1 MRRHKV
7 LYILLLLVIVCSVLF
22 LVYGLNPNSY
32 QYALSRRIPKLIAI
46 AMTGSGVA
54 VSSVIFQTVTNNR
67 ILTPSVLGLDSLYN
81 LFQTLIVF
89 SLGSLNVALMGS
101 NLNFLIAGGLMIIF
115 SLLLFKMM
123 FRRENTNLFFL
134 LMIGMIFGTLFSSL
148 SSFMQMVMDPNEF
161 LIVQNKMFASFNNV
175 KSSLL
180 GISTIT
186 MGLTLFWVL
195 KDAKK
200 LDVIALGK
208 EQAINLGIDY
218 DRMVRKMLVAVAILV
233 SVSTALVG
241 PITFLGILVTN
252 LAYQMIKDYRHSI
265 VIPTSILLS
274 LLALIGGQFL
284 VERVFQFN
292 TTIGVII
299 NFVGGL
305 YFIYILLKEE
315 RLCLRLKI
323 FQKNMVLKQS

>member
-1 MRRHKV
+1 MRQHKKI
-7 LYILLLLVIVCSVLF
+7 YILVLLVVVFSALF

-46 AMTGSGVA
+46 AITGSGIA

-101 NLNFLIAGGLMIIF
+101 NLNFLISGGLMIIF

-134 LMIGMIFGTLFSSL
+134 LMIGMVFGTFFSSI

-161 LIVQNKMFASFNNV
+161 LIVQNKMFASFNNIE
-175 KSSLL
+175 SSLL
-180 GISTIT
+180 GISIIT
-186 MGLTLFWVL
+186 MGATLFWVL

-200 LDVIALGK
+200 LDVLSLGK
-208 EQAINLGIDY
+208 EQAINLGLDY
-218 DRMVRKMLVAVAILV
+218 DGLVKKMLVAVSILV

-241 PITFLGILVTN
+241 PITFLGILVIN
-252 LAYQMIKDYRHSI
+252 LAYQMLKDYRHRI
-265 VIPTSILLS
+265 IIPTAILIS
-274 LLALIGGQFL
+274 LVALIGGQFL
-284 VERVFQFN
+284 VERVFEFN

-299 NFVGGL
+299 NFIGGL

-315 RLCLRLKI
+315 RL
-323 FQKNMVLKQS
+323 

>member
-7 LYILLLLVIVCSVLF
+7 LYILLLSVVVCSVLF

-54 VSSVIFQTVTNNR
+54 VSSVVFQTVTNNR

-101 NLNFLIAGGLMIIF
+101 NLNFLIAGGLMIVF
-115 SLLLFKMM
+115 SLFLFKMM

-180 GISTIT
+180 GISMIT

-195 KDAKK
+195 KDVKK
-200 LDVIALGK
+200 LDVLALGK

-218 DRMVRKMLVAVAILV
+218 DRMVRKLLIAVAILV

-241 PITFLGILVTN
+241 PVTFLGILVTN
-252 LAYQMIKDYRHSI
+252 LAYQMINDYRHI
-265 VIPTSILLS
+265 LIIPTSILLS

-315 RLCLRLKI
+315 RL
-323 FQKNMVLKQS
+323 

>member
-22 LVYGLNPNSY
+22 LVYGLNPSSY

-101 NLNFLIAGGLMIIF
+101 NLNFLIAGGLMIVF
-115 SLLLFKMM
+115 SLFLFKMM

-315 RLCLRLKI
+315 RL
-323 FQKNMVLKQS
+323 

>member
-7 LYILLLLVIVCSVLF
+7 LYILLLLVVVCSVLF

-32 QYALSRRIPKLIAI
+32 QYALSRRISKLIAI

-54 VSSVIFQTVTNNR
+54 VSSVVFQTVTNNR

-101 NLNFLIAGGLMIIF
+101 NLNFLIAGGLMIVF
-115 SLLLFKMM
+115 SLFLFKMM

-180 GISTIT
+180 GISMIT

-195 KDAKK
+195 KDVKK
-200 LDVIALGK
+200 LDVLALGK

-218 DRMVRKMLVAVAILV
+218 DRMVRKLLIAVAILV

-241 PITFLGILVTN
+241 PVTFLGILVTN
-252 LAYQMIKDYRHSI
+252 LAYQMINDYRHI
-265 VIPTSILLS
+265 LIIPTSILLS

-299 NFVGGL
+299 NFIGGL

-315 RLCLRLKI
+315 RL
-323 FQKNMVLKQS
+323 

>member
-7 LYILLLLVIVCSVLF
+7 LYILFLLVVVCSVLF

-175 KSSLL
+175 KASLL
-180 GISTIT
+180 GISMIT

-195 KDAKK
+195 KDVKK
-200 LDVIALGK
+200 LDVLALGK

-218 DRMVRKMLVAVAILV
+218 DRMVRKLLVAVAILV

-241 PITFLGILVTN
+241 PVTFLGILVTN

-315 RLCLRLKI
+315 RL
-323 FQKNMVLKQS
+323 

>member
-7 LYILLLLVIVCSVLF
+7 LYILFLLVVVCSVLF

-148 SSFMQMVMDPNEF
+148 SSF
-161 LIVQNKMFASFNNV
+161 VQNKMFASFNNV

-180 GISTIT
+180 GISMIT

-218 DRMVRKMLVAVAILV
+218 DRMVRKMLVAVAILI

-315 RLCLRLKI
+315 RL
-323 FQKNMVLKQS
+323 

>member
-7 LYILLLLVIVCSVLF
+7 LYILFLLVVVCSVLF

-101 NLNFLIAGGLMIIF
+101 NLNFLIAGGLMIVF
-115 SLLLFKMM
+115 SLFLFKMM

-180 GISTIT
+180 GISMIT

-195 KDAKK
+195 KDVKK
-200 LDVIALGK
+200 LDVLALGK

-218 DRMVRKMLVAVAILV
+218 DRMVRKLLIAVAILV

-241 PITFLGILVTN
+241 PVTFLGILVTN
-252 LAYQMIKDYRHSI
+252 LAYQMINDYRHI
-265 VIPTSILLS
+265 LIIPTSILLS

-299 NFVGGL
+299 NFIGGL

-315 RLCLRLKI
+315 RL
-323 FQKNMVLKQS
+323 

>member
-54 VSSVIFQTVTNNR
+54 VSSVVFQTVTNNR

-180 GISTIT
+180 GISMIT

-315 RLCLRLKI
+315 RL
-323 FQKNMVLKQS
+323 

>member
-1 MRRHKV
+1 
-7 LYILLLLVIVCSVLF
+7 
-22 LVYGLNPNSY
+22 
-32 QYALSRRIPKLIAI
+32 
-46 AMTGSGVA
+46 MTGSGVA

-101 NLNFLIAGGLMIIF
+101 NLNFLIAGGLMIVF
-115 SLLLFKMM
+115 SLFLFKMM

-233 SVSTALVG
+233 STTLVG

-315 RLCLRLKI
+315 RL
-323 FQKNMVLKQS
+323 

>member
-22 LVYGLNPNSY
+22 LVYGLNPSSY

-46 AMTGSGVA
+46 AMTGSGIA

-115 SLLLFKMM
+115 SLFLFKMM

-180 GISTIT
+180 GISMIT

-315 RLCLRLKI
+315 RL
-323 FQKNMVLKQS
+323 

>member
-7 LYILLLLVIVCSVLF
+7 LYILFLLVVVCSVLF

-101 NLNFLIAGGLMIIF
+101 NLNFLIAGGLMIVF
-115 SLLLFKMM
+115 SLFLFKMM

-218 DRMVRKMLVAVAILV
+218 DRMVRKMLVAVDILV

-315 RLCLRLKI
+315 RL
-323 FQKNMVLKQS
+323 

>member
-7 LYILLLLVIVCSVLF
+7 LYILLLLVVVCSVLF

-32 QYALSRRIPKLIAI
+32 QYAL
-46 AMTGSGVA
+46 
-54 VSSVIFQTVTNNR
+54 
-67 ILTPSVLGLDSLYN
+67 PSVLGLDSLYN

-101 NLNFLIAGGLMIIF
+101 NLNFLIAGGLMIVF
-115 SLLLFKMM
+115 SLFLFKMM

-180 GISTIT
+180 GISMIT

-195 KDAKK
+195 KDVKK
-200 LDVIALGK
+200 LDVLALGK

-218 DRMVRKMLVAVAILV
+218 DRMVRKLLIAVAILV

-241 PITFLGILVTN
+241 PVTFLGILVTN
-252 LAYQMIKDYRHSI
+252 LAYQMINDYRHI
-265 VIPTSILLS
+265 LIIPTSILLS

-299 NFVGGL
+299 NFIGGL

-315 RLCLRLKI
+315 RL
-323 FQKNMVLKQS
+323 

>member
-241 PITFLGILVTN
+241 PVTFLGILVTN
-252 LAYQMIKDYRHSI
+252 LAYQMINDYRHSI

-315 RLCLRLKI
+315 RL
-323 FQKNMVLKQS
+323 

>member
-7 LYILLLLVIVCSVLF
+7 LYILFLLVVVCSVLF

-101 NLNFLIAGGLMIIF
+101 NLNFLIAGGLMIVF
-115 SLLLFKMM
+115 SLFLFKMM

-305 YFIYILLKEE
+305 YFIYILLKT
-315 RLCLRLKI
+315 CGIKSSI
-323 FQKNMVLKQS
+323 

>member
-7 LYILLLLVIVCSVLF
+7 LYILFLLVVVCSVLF

-101 NLNFLIAGGLMIIF
+101 NLNFLIAGGLMIVF
-115 SLLLFKMM
+115 SLFLFKMM

-175 KSSLL
+175 KASLL

-252 LAYQMIKDYRHSI
+252 LAYQMINDYRHSI

-315 RLCLRLKI
+315 RL
-323 FQKNMVLKQS
+323 

>member
-7 LYILLLLVIVCSVLF
+7 LYILLLLVVVCSVLF

-46 AMTGSGVA
+46 AMTGSGIA

-233 SVSTALVG
+233 SVSTVLVG

-315 RLCLRLKI
+315 RL
-323 FQKNMVLKQS
+323 

>member
-7 LYILLLLVIVCSVLF
+7 LYILFLLVVVCSVLF

-180 GISTIT
+180 GISMIT

-218 DRMVRKMLVAVAILV
+218 DRMVRKMLVAVAILI

-315 RLCLRLKI
+315 RL
-323 FQKNMVLKQS
+323 

>member
-252 LAYQMIKDYRHSI
+252 LAYRMINDYRHSI

-315 RLCLRLKI
+315 RL
-323 FQKNMVLKQS
+323 

>member
-46 AMTGSGVA
+46 AMTGSGIA

-233 SVSTALVG
+233 SVSTVLVG

-315 RLCLRLKI
+315 RL
-323 FQKNMVLKQS
+323 

>member
-1 MRRHKV
+1 MRQHKKI
-7 LYILLLLVIVCSVLF
+7 YILLLLVVVCSTLF

-46 AMTGSGVA
+46 AITGSGVA

-101 NLNFLIAGGLMIIF
+101 NLNFLISGGLMIIF

-134 LMIGMIFGTLFSSL
+134 LMIGMIFGTFFSSI
-148 SSFMQMVMDPNEF
+148 SSFMQMIMDPNEF
-161 LIVQNKMFASFNNV
+161 LIVQNKMFASFNNIE
-175 KSSLL
+175 SSLL
-180 GISTIT
+180 GISIIT
-186 MGLTLFWVL
+186 MGATLFWVL

-200 LDVIALGK
+200 LDVLSLGK
-208 EQAINLGIDY
+208 EQAINLGLDY
-218 DRMVRKMLVAVAILV
+218 DGLVKKMLVAVSILV

-252 LAYQMIKDYRHSI
+252 LAYQMLKDYRHRI
-265 VIPTSILLS
+265 IIPTAILIS
-274 LLALIGGQFL
+274 LVALIGGQFL
-284 VERVFQFN
+284 VERVFEFN

-299 NFVGGL
+299 NFIGGL

-315 RLCLRLKI
+315 RL
-323 FQKNMVLKQS
+323 

>member
-7 LYILLLLVIVCSVLF
+7 LYILFLLVVVCSVLF

-180 GISTIT
+180 GISMIT

-208 EQAINLGIDY
+208 EEAINLGIDY

-315 RLCLRLKI
+315 RL
-323 FQKNMVLKQS
+323 

>member
-7 LYILLLLVIVCSVLF
+7 LYILLLLVVVCSVLF

-101 NLNFLIAGGLMIIF
+101 NLNFLIAGGLMIVF
-115 SLLLFKMM
+115 SLFLFKMM

-195 KDAKK
+195 KDVKK
-200 LDVIALGK
+200 LDVLALGK

-218 DRMVRKMLVAVAILV
+218 DRMVRKLLIAVAILV

-241 PITFLGILVTN
+241 PVTFLGILVTN
-252 LAYQMIKDYRHSI
+252 LAYQMINDYRHI
-265 VIPTSILLS
+265 LIIPTSILLS

-299 NFVGGL
+299 NFIGGL

-315 RLCLRLKI
+315 RL
-323 FQKNMVLKQS
+323 

>member
-315 RLCLRLKI
+315 SL
-323 FQKNMVLKQS
+323 

>member
-46 AMTGSGVA
+46 AMTGSGIA

-195 KDAKK
+195 KDVKK
-200 LDVIALGK
+200 LDVLALGK

-218 DRMVRKMLVAVAILV
+218 DRMVRKLLIAVAILV

-241 PITFLGILVTN
+241 PVTFLGILVTN
-252 LAYQMIKDYRHSI
+252 LAYQMINDYRHI
-265 VIPTSILLS
+265 LIIPTSILLS

-299 NFVGGL
+299 NFIGGL

-315 RLCLRLKI
+315 RL
-323 FQKNMVLKQS
+323 

>member
-7 LYILLLLVIVCSVLF
+7 LYILLLLVVVCSVLF

-101 NLNFLIAGGLMIIF
+101 NLNFLIAGGLMIVF
-115 SLLLFKMM
+115 SLFLFKMM

-134 LMIGMIFGTLFSSL
+134 LMVGMIFGTLFSSL

-180 GISTIT
+180 GISMIT

-195 KDAKK
+195 KDVKK
-200 LDVIALGK
+200 LDVLALGK

-218 DRMVRKMLVAVAILV
+218 DRMVRKLLIAVAILV

-241 PITFLGILVTN
+241 PVTFLGILVTN
-252 LAYQMIKDYRHSI
+252 LAYQMINDYRHI
-265 VIPTSILLS
+265 LIIPTSILLS

-299 NFVGGL
+299 NFIGGL

-315 RLCLRLKI
+315 RL
-323 FQKNMVLKQS
+323 

>member
-134 LMIGMIFGTLFSSL
+134 LVIGMIFGTLFSSL

-315 RLCLRLKI
+315 RL
-323 FQKNMVLKQS
+323 

>member
-7 LYILLLLVIVCSVLF
+7 LYILLLSVVVCSVLF

-46 AMTGSGVA
+46 AMTGSGIA

-315 RLCLRLKI
+315 RL
-323 FQKNMVLKQS
+323 

>member
-7 LYILLLLVIVCSVLF
+7 LYILLLSVVVCSVLF

-32 QYALSRRIPKLIAI
+32 QYALSRRISKLIAI

-54 VSSVIFQTVTNNR
+54 VSSVVFQTVTNNR

-101 NLNFLIAGGLMIIF
+101 NLNFLIAGGLMIVF
-115 SLLLFKMM
+115 SLFLFKMM

-180 GISTIT
+180 GISMIT

-195 KDAKK
+195 KDVKK
-200 LDVIALGK
+200 LDVLALGK

-218 DRMVRKMLVAVAILV
+218 DRMVRKLLIAVAILV

-241 PITFLGILVTN
+241 PVTFLGILVTN
-252 LAYQMIKDYRHSI
+252 LAYQMINDYRHI
-265 VIPTSILLS
+265 LIIPTSILLS

-299 NFVGGL
+299 NFIGGL

-315 RLCLRLKI
+315 RL
-323 FQKNMVLKQS
+323 

>member
-7 LYILLLLVIVCSVLF
+7 LYILLLSVVVCSVLF

-54 VSSVIFQTVTNNR
+54 VSSVVFQTVTNNR

-315 RLCLRLKI
+315 RL
-323 FQKNMVLKQS
+323 